1 MSPRQVFLH
10 LKTLDFLLF
19 SASSAS
25 RETPVDNATSWSRS
39 RESCATT
46 NSAARLRL
54 RRANPCVLDTGEMP
68 PLSSTTTPLP
78 LHEQVWEFDR
88 KYRTLAEETRSPPA
102 IAIPQPVL
110 SLLEGDLL
118 PQAPQMYPKLL
129 PMVSTWRQHH
139 DRPEPVNGKLRSTTA
154 LSRSAPT
161 EVLLA
166 FLEAHSSLTPSAA
179 QNVRRPWKTEE
190 PRRTAIL
197 CFCCFGSQ
205 VLRHPHRLP
214 RSAAATSTT
223 TTRILSVIEEG
234 MCLNAAA
241 PPAAP

>member
-1 MSPRQVFLH
+1 MPRAKHLWTMRLVGHAPEYILH
-10 LKTLDFLLF
+10 
-19 SASSAS
+19 
-25 RETPVDNATSWSRS
+25 
-39 RESCATT
+39 
-46 NSAARLRL
+46 
-54 RRANPCVLDTGEMP
+54 DTRD
-68 PLSSTTTPLP
+68 TPLP

-118 PQAPQMYPKLL
+118 PQAPRVYPKLL
-129 PMVSTWRQHH
+129 PMVPTWRQHH
-139 DRPEPVNGKLRSTTA
+139 DRPEPVNGRLRSTTA

-205 VLRHPHRLP
+205 VLRQPHRLP